1 MFIKKIELDNFRN
14 YNSVT
19 VNLHDKINIF
29 YGENASGKTNL
40 LECIYVLG
48 LTKSHRS
55 FIDNNLIKE
64 GSDFFRLKG
73 LLKKSDMIYQL
84 EVNNQ
89 KKKKIYIDN
98 KEIKKVSD
106 YISLMNII
114 IFYPEDLEIIK
125 GSPILRRNFIDLDL
139 SQLYSNYINILNEYN
154 KLVKMRNERLKN
166 NLVVSDN
173 YLDILTDYMVDR
185 AINIYK
191 MRLKFI
197 NKINEF
203 CPKIYKELTGND
215 NFYLVY
221 KPCLEILDKE
231 EYLNIFKQNY
241 NREVKNGKTLFG
253 PHLDDLEFY
262 LDGVNL
268 KLYGSQGQQ
277 RIAIIAVKLAE
288 IEIFKNYKKENP
300 ILLLDDVFSE
310 LDIKKRNNLLKYIKN
325 NIQTIITTT
334 DLNSIDKKI
343 LSEAKIFEIKSGNI
357 IEK

>member
-73 LLKKSDMIYQL
+73 LLQKKDMFYQL

-139 SQLYSNYINILNEYN
+139 SQLYSNYINILTEYN

-166 NLVVSDN
+166 NLAISDN

-215 NFYLVY
+215 NFYLTY

-231 EYLNIFKQNY
+231 EYLDIFKQNY

-288 IEIFKNYKKENP
+288 IEIFKNYKNENP

-310 LDIKKRNNLLKYIKN
+310 LDIKKRNNLLKYINN